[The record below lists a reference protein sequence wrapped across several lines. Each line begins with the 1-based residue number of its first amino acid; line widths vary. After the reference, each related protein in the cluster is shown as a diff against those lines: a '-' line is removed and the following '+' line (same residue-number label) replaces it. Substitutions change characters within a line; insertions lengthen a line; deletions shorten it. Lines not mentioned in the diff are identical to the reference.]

1 MPGVGRSPGARGA
14 ARKAGLERTFLAA
27 KWAGALVAVAAGSF
41 LISLYCIAPHVRTP
55 AGEAPT
61 TPAAADHTASSPL
74 PTAEPAPVV
83 PRRAEAPA
91 TAAPA
96 PRPPEARTPATA
108 PQPAPATPPP
118 ARQPQ
123 QAVRVFPGRAE
134 APVARADNAPSD
146 GVLVRPAPRRPGVP
160 SDDGTV
166 TIRPTPAPP
175 RVSPPVPGA
184 GEPASASGETLTLA
198 PLSGGEAD
206 AAASTATGETPL
218 YRVEVGAPGSRAE
231 SDRLAQELRQ
241 RGFSAH
247 VVTEGSIHHVQA
259 GAFRSRRNAEKL
271 ATELGNQGYAAT
283 IAGGPNE

>member
-1 MPGVGRSPGARGA
+1 MGRSPGARGA

-83 PRRAEAPA
+83 PR
-91 TAAPA
+91 
-96 PRPPEARTPATA
+96 
-108 PQPAPATPPP
+108 
-118 ARQPQ
+118 
-123 QAVRVFPGRAE
+123 RAE